1 MKIQKRIFVSL
12 AIILAAMLTQPVTA
26 SANENVMK
34 PYEEKLNQ
42 INQELGTDLKFNVE
56 DEASISQMEQFYTSM
71 SLEEFD
77 AYIRN
82 AIKNAQNYDKKFET
96 DIKNESEIEPL
107 EETVEQ
113 RYIYDT
119 VHYIYVKVNTNVEHG
134 VRTYTAFHGAGDNN
148 SQGSYPY
155 YSLTSYVA
163 NFSENKKVLY
173 CNFSCYR
180 YIAPD
185 ICDAYATPILV
196 NFKAGGGNVYPS
208 A

>member
-1 MKIQKRIFVSL
+1 MKICKKLFGCF
-12 AIILAAMLTQPVTA
+12 AIILVALLAQPVTA
-26 SANENVMK
+26 SANENVME

-42 INQELGTDLKFNVE
+42 INQELGTDLRFNAE
-56 DEASISQMEQFYTSM
+56 DEVSISQMEQFYTSM

-77 AYIRN
+77 VYIRN
-82 AIKNAQNYDKKFET
+82 AIKNAQNYDKDLGT
-96 DIKNESEIEPL
+96 DIKNESGIEPL

-180 YIAPD
+180 YIAPN
-185 ICDAYATPILV
+185 ICDTYATPILV

>member
-1 MKIQKRIFVSL
+1 MKICKKLFGCF
-12 AIILAAMLTQPVTA
+12 AIILVALLAQPVTA
-26 SANENVMK
+26 SANENVME

-42 INQELGTDLKFNVE
+42 INQELGTDLRFNAE
-56 DEASISQMEQFYTSM
+56 DEVSISQMEQFYTSM

-77 AYIRN
+77 VYIRN
-82 AIKNAQNYDKKFET
+82 AIKNAQNYDKDLGT
-96 DIKNESEIEPL
+96 DIKNESGIEPL

-119 VHYIYVKVNTNVEHG
+119 VHYIYVKINTNVEHG

-180 YIAPD
+180 YIAPN
-185 ICDAYATPILV
+185 ICDTYATPILV

>member
-1 MKIQKRIFVSL
+1 ML
-12 AIILAAMLTQPVTA
+12 AQPVTA
-26 SANENVMK
+26 SANENVME

-42 INQELGTDLKFNVE
+42 INQELGTDLRFNAE
-56 DEASISQMEQFYTSM
+56 DEVSISQMEQFYTSM

-77 AYIRN
+77 VYIRN
-82 AIKNAQNYDKKFET
+82 AIKNAQNYDKDLGT
-96 DIKNESEIEPL
+96 DIKNESGIEPL

-180 YIAPD
+180 YIAPN
-185 ICDAYATPILV
+185 ICDTYATPILV

>member
-1 MKIQKRIFVSL
+1 ML
-12 AIILAAMLTQPVTA
+12 AQPVTA
-26 SANENVMK
+26 SANENVME

-42 INQELGTDLKFNVE
+42 INQELGTDLRFNAE
-56 DEASISQMEQFYTSM
+56 DEVSISQMEQFYTSM

-77 AYIRN
+77 VYIRN
-82 AIKNAQNYDKKFET
+82 AIKNAQNYDKDLGT
-96 DIKNESEIEPL
+96 DIKNESGIEPL

-119 VHYIYVKVNTNVEHG
+119 VHYIYVKINTNVEHG

-180 YIAPD
+180 YIAPN
-185 ICDAYATPILV
+185 ICDTYATPILV